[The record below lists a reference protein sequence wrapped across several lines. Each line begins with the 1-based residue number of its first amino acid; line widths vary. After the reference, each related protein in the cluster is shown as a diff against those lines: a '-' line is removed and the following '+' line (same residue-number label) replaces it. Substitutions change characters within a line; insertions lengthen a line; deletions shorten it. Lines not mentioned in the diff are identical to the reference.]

1 MKNLSRYDESIVI
14 HEGTLGT
21 ETSKYRQ
28 EKKIKMISQ
37 VAASEREGGQ
47 TGGHAPRGCGS
58 VHGIA
63 RL

>member
-47 TGGHAPRGCGS
+47 TGGHAPRG
-58 VHGIA
+58 
-63 RL
+63 